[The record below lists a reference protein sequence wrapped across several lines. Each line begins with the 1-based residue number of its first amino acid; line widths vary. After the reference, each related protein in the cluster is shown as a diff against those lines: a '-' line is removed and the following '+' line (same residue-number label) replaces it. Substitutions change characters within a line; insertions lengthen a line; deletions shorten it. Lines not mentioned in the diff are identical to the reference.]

1 MHIVRFADCPPSPW
15 KNGGGITRQLLIRPA
30 AANLDDFALRVS
42 VADIDSDGPFSRF
55 DGIDRTL
62 TLLEG
67 GGLQL
72 QRDGAPL
79 ATLHADSPLL
89 HFVGE
94 WPISSQRLA
103 GKVRDFNIMTRR
115 SQCRHRAER
124 LSLDGSLTLA
134 HDGPLLLLLAQGDAV
149 TVNRDGASDT
159 LQPFDLLWLKHAG
172 TLQLHSD
179 NACQL
184 LLAHVVFAGERGD
197 GDA

>member
-42 VADIDSDGPFSRF
+42 VADVDSDGPFSRF

-72 QRDGAPL
+72 QRDGTPL
-79 ATLHADSPLL
+79 ATLQTDSPLL
-89 HFVGE
+89 HFAGE

-115 SQCRHRAER
+115 SQCHHRAER
-124 LSLDGSLTLA
+124 LVLAGSLTLA
-134 HDGPLLLLLAQGDAV
+134 HDGPLLLFLAQGDEV
-149 TVNRDGASDT
+149 TVSRDGTSDT
-159 LQPFDLLWLKHAG
+159 LQPFDLLWMEQPG

-179 NACQL
+179 RASQL
-184 LLAHVVFAGERGD
+184 LLAHVVFAGERSD

>member
-42 VADIDSDGPFSRF
+42 VADVDSDGPFSRF

-79 ATLHADSPLL
+79 ATLQTDSPLL
-89 HFVGE
+89 HFAGE
-94 WPISSQRLA
+94 WPISSRRLA

-115 SQCRHRAER
+115 SRCRHRAER

-134 HDGPLLLLLAQGDAV
+134 HDGPLLLFLAQGDAV
-149 TVNRDGASDT
+149 TVNGGEVSDR
-159 LQPFDLLWLKHAG
+159 LRPFDLLWREQAG

-184 LLAHVVFAGERGD
+184 LLAHVVFGDAGTD
-197 GDA
+197 GDD

>member
-42 VADIDSDGPFSRF
+42 VADVDSDGPFSRF

-79 ATLHADSPLL
+79 ATLQTDSPLL
-89 HFVGE
+89 HFAGE
-94 WPISSQRLA
+94 WPISSRRLA

-115 SQCRHRAER
+115 SRCRHRAER
-124 LSLDGSLTLA
+124 LSLYGSLTLA
-134 HDGPLLLLLAQGDAV
+134 HDGPLLLFLAQGDAV
-149 TVNRDGASDT
+149 TVSGGGVSDT
-159 LQPFDLLWLKHAG
+159 LRPFDLLWREQAG

-184 LLAHVVFAGERGD
+184 LLAHVVFGDAGAD
-197 GDA
+197 GDD

>member
-1 MHIVRFADCPPSPW
+1 MHIVRFAACPPSPW

-42 VADIDSDGPFSRF
+42 VADVDSDGPFSRF

-79 ATLHADSPLL
+79 ATLQADSPLL
-89 HFVGE
+89 HFAGE
-94 WPISSQRLA
+94 WLISSQRLA

-115 SQCRHRAER
+115 SRCHHRAER

-134 HDGPLLLLLAQGDAV
+134 HDGPLLLFVARGDAV
-149 TVNRDGASDT
+149 TVKDDDASDT
-159 LQPFDLLWLKHAG
+159 LRQFDLLWQEQAG

-179 NACQL
+179 SACQL
-184 LLAHVVFAGERGD
+184 LLAHVVFEDAKANGD
-197 GDA
+197 D

>member
-1 MHIVRFADCPPSPW
+1 MHIVRFAACQPSPW

-42 VADIDSDGPFSRF
+42 VADVDSDGPFSRF
-55 DGIDRTL
+55 DGIDRSL

-79 ATLHADSPLL
+79 ATLQADSPLL
-89 HFVGE
+89 HFAGE
-94 WPISSQRLA
+94 WPISSLRLA

-115 SQCRHRAER
+115 SQCHHRAER

-134 HDGPLLLLLAQGDAV
+134 HDGPLLLFVAQGDAV
-149 TVNRDGASDT
+149 TVSSDGASDT
-159 LQPFDLLWLKHAG
+159 LQQFDLLWLEHAG

-179 NACQL
+179 SACQL
-184 LLAHVVFAGERGD
+184 LLAHVVFAGQRSD

>member
-42 VADIDSDGPFSRF
+42 VADVDSDGPFSRF

-79 ATLHADSPLL
+79 ATLQADSPLL
-89 HFVGE
+89 HFAGE

-115 SQCRHRAER
+115 SRCHHRAER

-149 TVNRDGASDT
+149 TVKNDDAGDT
-159 LQPFDLLWLKHAG
+159 LRQFDLLWLDHAG

-179 NACQL
+179 SACQL
-184 LLAHVVFAGERGD
+184 LLAHVVFGDTRID

>member
-42 VADIDSDGPFSRF
+42 VADVDSDGPFSCF

-72 QRDGAPL
+72 QRDDAPL
-79 ATLHADSPLL
+79 ATLQADSPLL
-89 HFVGE
+89 HFAGE

-115 SQCRHRAER
+115 SRCHHRAER

-134 HDGPLLLLLAQGDAV
+134 HDGPRLLFLAQGDAV
-149 TVNRDGASDT
+149 TVKNDDAGDT
-159 LQPFDLLWLKHAG
+159 LRQFDLLWLEHAG

-179 NACQL
+179 SACQL
-184 LLAHVVFAGERGD
+184 LLADVVFGDTGIDGD
-197 GDA
+197 G